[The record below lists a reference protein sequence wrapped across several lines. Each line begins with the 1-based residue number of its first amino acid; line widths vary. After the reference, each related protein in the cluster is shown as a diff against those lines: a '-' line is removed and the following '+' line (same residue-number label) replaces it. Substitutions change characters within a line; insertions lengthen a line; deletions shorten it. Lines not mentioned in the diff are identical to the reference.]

1 MTYFL
6 GRDVDVFLTL
16 ESKVTASGLAV
27 DTNERVVLA
36 ADASATIPSMINGAT
51 VATAAVLDL
60 TGVDL
65 SIGVSDEDVGPFF
78 GQETTQKIELRKETT
93 LTLTRKKSDST
104 FDLIFNGPCS
114 GTQFMG
120 GTSNADLLQAKRQG
134 ARFGIK
140 FESAE
145 MRMNDGLENPKLV
158 TESGTTTASCY
169 GYILHI
175 RFKDGTNA
183 GEVFCLRNAAFSA
196 HTTSLNADG
205 AQEETLEFMSTTP
218 PYIHVPSSAGS
229 NDFYTTLTPTEE
241 M

>member
-120 GTSNADLLQAKRQG
+120 GTTNADLLQAKRQG

-169 GYILHI
+169 GYRLHI

-183 GEVFCLRNAAFSA
+183 GEVFTLRNAAFTA

-205 AQEETLEFMSTTP
+205 AQEETLEFMSTTA

>member
-27 DTNERVVLA
+27 DSNERVVLA

-78 GQETTQKIELRKETT
+78 GQETTQKIELRKETS

-169 GYILHI
+169 GYRLHI

-183 GEVFCLRNAAFSA
+183 GEIFTLRNAAFSA

-205 AQEETLEFMSTTP
+205 AQEETLEFMSTTA

>member
-27 DTNERVVLA
+27 DSNERVVLA
-36 ADASATIPSMINGAT
+36 ADSSATIPSMINGAT

-169 GYILHI
+169 GYRLHI

-183 GEVFCLRNAAFSA
+183 GEIFTLRNAAFSA

>member
-1 MTYFL
+1 MSYFL

-27 DTNERVVLA
+27 DANERVVLA

-169 GYILHI
+169 GYRLHI

>member
-27 DTNERVVLA
+27 DSNERVVLA

-120 GTSNADLLQAKRQG
+120 GTSNADLLQAKMQG

-169 GYILHI
+169 GYRLHI
-175 RFKDGTNA
+175 RFKDGSNA

>member
-27 DTNERVVLA
+27 DANERVVLA

-78 GQETTQKIELRKETT
+78 GQETTQKVELRKETT

-104 FDLIFNGPCS
+104 FDIIFNGPCS

-169 GYILHI
+169 GYRLHI

-183 GEVFCLRNAAFSA
+183 GEIFCLRNAAFSA

-205 AQEETLEFMSTTP
+205 AQEETLEFMSTTA
-218 PYIHVPSSAGS
+218 PYIHVPSSVGS
-229 NDFYTTLTPTEE
+229 DDFYTTLTPTEE

>member
-78 GQETTQKIELRKETT
+78 GQETTQKIELRKETS

-120 GTSNADLLQAKRQG
+120 GTTNADLLQAKRQG

-169 GYILHI
+169 GYRLHI

-183 GEVFCLRNAAFSA
+183 GEVFTLRNAAFTA

-205 AQEETLEFMSTTP
+205 AQEETLEFMSTTA

>member
-27 DTNERVVLA
+27 DSNERVVLA

-114 GTQFMG
+114 GTQFMDA
-120 GTSNADLLQAKRQG
+120 TAQELIQAKRQG
-134 ARFGIK
+134 ARFGVR
-140 FESAE
+140 FSGTA

-158 TESGTTTASCY
+158 LENGSTTASCY
-169 GYILHI
+169 GYRLHI

-183 GEVFCLRNAAFSA
+183 GEIFTLRNAAFSA

-205 AQEETLEFMSTTP
+205 AQEETLEFMSTTA

>member
-27 DTNERVVLA
+27 DANERVVLA

-169 GYILHI
+169 GYRLHI

-229 NDFYTTLTPTEE
+229 NAFYTTLTPTEE

>member
-27 DTNERVVLA
+27 DSNERVVLA

-169 GYILHI
+169 GYRLHI

-196 HTTSLNADG
+196 HTTRLNADG

>member
-120 GTSNADLLQAKRQG
+120 GTTNADLLQAKRQG

-145 MRMNDGLENPKLV
+145 MRMNDGLTNPKLV

-169 GYILHI
+169 GYRLHI

-183 GEVFCLRNAAFSA
+183 GEVFTLRNAAFTA

-205 AQEETLEFMSTTP
+205 AQEETLEFMSTTA

>member
-27 DTNERVVLA
+27 DSNERVVLA

-78 GQETTQKIELRKETT
+78 GQETTQKVELRKETT

-158 TESGTTTASCY
+158 TESGATANSCY
-169 GYILHI
+169 GYRLHI
-175 RFKDGTNA
+175 RFKDGTS
-183 GEVFCLRNAAFSA
+183 GETFVMRNAAFTG

-205 AQEETLEFMSTTP
+205 VQEETLEFASMTAP
-218 PYIHVPSSAGS
+218 FIHIPGDSSGT
-229 NDFYTTLTPTEE
+229 DFHTTLTPTEE

>member
-27 DTNERVVLA
+27 DANERVVLA

-158 TESGTTTASCY
+158 LENGSTTASCY
-169 GYILHI
+169 GYRLHI

-183 GEVFCLRNAAFSA
+183 GEIFTLRNAAFSA

-205 AQEETLEFMSTTP
+205 AQEETLEFMSTTA

>member
-16 ESKVTASGLAV
+16 DSKVTASGLAV
-27 DTNERVVLA
+27 DSNERVVLA

-78 GQETTQKIELRKETT
+78 GQETTQKVELRKETT

-104 FDLIFNGPCS
+104 FDIIFNGPCS

-169 GYILHI
+169 GYRLHI

-229 NDFYTTLTPTEE
+229 NDFYTTLTQTEE

>member
-145 MRMNDGLENPKLV
+145 MRMNDGLTNPKLV

-169 GYILHI
+169 GYRLHI

-183 GEVFCLRNAAFSA
+183 GEVFTLRNAAFTA

-205 AQEETLEFMSTTP
+205 AQEETLEFMSTTA

>member
-27 DTNERVVLA
+27 DSNERVVLA

-78 GQETTQKIELRKETT
+78 GPETTQKIELRKETT

-169 GYILHI
+169 GYRLHI

>member
-27 DTNERVVLA
+27 DSNERVVLA

-104 FDLIFNGPCS
+104 YDLIFNGPCS

-169 GYILHI
+169 GYRLHI

-183 GEVFCLRNAAFSA
+183 GEIFTLRNAAFSA

-205 AQEETLEFMSTTP
+205 AQEETLEFMSTTA

>member
-169 GYILHI
+169 GYRLHI

-183 GEVFCLRNAAFSA
+183 GEVFTLRNAAFTA

-205 AQEETLEFMSTTP
+205 AQEETLEFMSTTA

>member
-27 DTNERVVLA
+27 DANERVVLA

-169 GYILHI
+169 GYRLHI

>member
-27 DTNERVVLA
+27 DANERVVLA

-78 GQETTQKIELRKETT
+78 GQETTQKVELRKETT

-120 GTSNADLLQAKRQG
+120 GTSNVDLLQAKRQG

-140 FESAE
+140 FESTE

-158 TESGTTTASCY
+158 TESGATSNSCY
-169 GYILHI
+169 GYRLHI

-183 GEVFCLRNAAFSA
+183 GEVFVLRNAGFTG

-205 AQEETLEFMSTTP
+205 AQEETLEFMSTTA

>member
-27 DTNERVVLA
+27 DSNERVVLA

-145 MRMNDGLENPKLV
+145 MRMNDGLTNPKLV

-169 GYILHI
+169 GYRLHI

-183 GEVFCLRNAAFSA
+183 
-196 HTTSLNADG
+196 
-205 AQEETLEFMSTTP
+205 
-218 PYIHVPSSAGS
+218 
-229 NDFYTTLTPTEE
+229 
-241 M
+241 

>member
-27 DTNERVVLA
+27 DSNERVVLA

-169 GYILHI
+169 GYRLHI
-175 RFKDGTNA
+175 RFKDGANA

>member
-27 DTNERVVLA
+27 DANERVVLA

-78 GQETTQKIELRKETT
+78 GQETTQKVELRKETT

-158 TESGTTTASCY
+158 TESGSATASCY
-169 GYILHI
+169 GYRLHI

-183 GEVFCLRNAAFSA
+183 GEVFCLRNAAFTA

-218 PYIHVPSSAGS
+218 PYIHVPSSVGS

>member
-1 MTYFL
+1 M
-6 GRDVDVFLTL
+6 FLTL

-27 DTNERVVLA
+27 DANERVVLA

-169 GYILHI
+169 GYRLHI

>member
-27 DTNERVVLA
+27 DSNERVVLA

-158 TESGTTTASCY
+158 TESGSATASCY
-169 GYILHI
+169 GYRLHI
-175 RFKDGTNA
+175 MFKDG
-183 GEVFCLRNAAFSA
+183 GEIFTLRNAAFSA

-205 AQEETLEFMSTTP
+205 AQEETLEFMSMTP
-218 PYIHVPSSAGS
+218 PYVHVPSSAGS

>member
-27 DTNERVVLA
+27 DSNERVVLA
-36 ADASATIPSMINGAT
+36 ADASSTIPSMINGAT

-78 GQETTQKIELRKETT
+78 GQETTQSIELRKETT
-93 LTLTRKKSDST
+93 LTLTKKKSDST
-104 FDLIFNGPCS
+104 FDIIFNGPCS
-114 GTQFMG
+114 GTSFM
-120 GTSNADLLQAKRQG
+120 NASAQDLITAKRQG
-134 ARFGIK
+134 ARFGVL
-140 FESAE
+140 FSGAA

-169 GYILHI
+169 GYRLHI
-175 RFKDGTNA
+175 RFKDGTG
-183 GEVFCLRNAAFSA
+183 GEIFTMRNAAFTT
-196 HTTSLNADG
+196 HTVSLSADG
-205 AQEETLEFMSTTP
+205 VQEETLEFMATTP
-218 PYIHVPSSAGS
+218 PYVHVPGDSSGT
-229 NDFYTTLTPTEE
+229 DFHTTLTPTEE

>member
-27 DTNERVVLA
+27 DSNERVVLA

-78 GQETTQKIELRKETT
+78 GQETTQKVELRKETT

-169 GYILHI
+169 GYRLHI

>member
-27 DTNERVVLA
+27 DSNERVVLA

-169 GYILHI
+169 GYRLHI

>member
-27 DTNERVVLA
+27 DSNERVVLA
-36 ADASATIPSMINGAT
+36 ANASATIPSMVNGAT
-51 VATAAVLDL
+51 VASGAILDL

-78 GQETTQKIELRKETT
+78 GQETTQSIELRKETT

-104 FDLIFNGPCS
+104 FDVIFNGPCS
-114 GTQFMG
+114 GTQFMNG
-120 GTSNADLLQAKRQG
+120 AAPDLIQAKRQG
-134 ARFGIK
+134 ARFGIN
-140 FESAE
+140 FSGAA

-158 TESGTTTASCY
+158 TESGATTNSCY
-169 GYILHI
+169 GYRLHI
-175 RFKDGTNA
+175 RFKDGTG
-183 GEVFCLRNAAFSA
+183 GEIFVMRNAAFTG

-205 AQEETLEFMSTTP
+205 VQEETLEFASMTAP
-218 PYIHVPSSAGS
+218 FIHIPGDSSGT
-229 NDFYTTLTPTEE
+229 DFHTTLTPTEE

>member
-169 GYILHI
+169 GYRLHI

-183 GEVFCLRNAAFSA
+183 GEIFTLRNAAFSA

-229 NDFYTTLTPTEE
+229 NDFYTTLTPTEK

>member
-78 GQETTQKIELRKETT
+78 GQETTQKIELRKETS

-145 MRMNDGLENPKLV
+145 MRMNDGLTNPKLV

-169 GYILHI
+169 GYRLHI

-183 GEVFCLRNAAFSA
+183 GEVFTLRNAAFTA

-205 AQEETLEFMSTTP
+205 AQEETLEFMSTTA

>member
-27 DTNERVVLA
+27 DSNERVVLA
-36 ADASATIPSMINGAT
+36 ANASATIPAMANGAT
-51 VATAAVLDL
+51 VASGAILDL

-78 GQETTQKIELRKETT
+78 GQETTQSIELRKETT
-93 LTLTRKKSDST
+93 LTLTKKKNDSK
-104 FDLIFNGPCS
+104 FDVIFNGPCS
-114 GTQFMG
+114 GTQFM
-120 GTSNADLLQAKRQG
+120 NASASDLIQAKRQG
-134 ARFGIK
+134 ARFGIN
-140 FESAE
+140 FSGAA

-169 GYILHI
+169 GYRLHV
-175 RFKDGTNA
+175 RMKDGTS
-183 GEVFCLRNAAFSA
+183 GEVFVMRNAAFA
-196 HTTSLNADG
+196 GHTVSLSADG
-205 AQEETLEFMSTTP
+205 VQEETLEFSSMTAPIVHTP
-218 PYIHVPSSAGS
+218 GDSSGT
-229 NDFYTTLTPTEE
+229 DFLTTLTPTEE

>member
-27 DTNERVVLA
+27 DSNERVVLA
-36 ADASATIPSMINGAT
+36 ADASSTIPSMINGAT

-104 FDLIFNGPCS
+104 FDIIFNGPCS

-140 FESAE
+140 FAGAE
-145 MRMNDGLENPKLV
+145 MRMNDGLDNPKLV
-158 TESGTTTASCY
+158 TESGATANSCY
-169 GYILHI
+169 GYRLHV

-183 GEVFCLRNAAFSA
+183 GEVFCLRNAAFTG

-205 AQEETLEFMSTTP
+205 AQEETLEFMATTS

>member
-27 DTNERVVLA
+27 DSNERVVLA

-169 GYILHI
+169 GYRLHI

-183 GEVFCLRNAAFSA
+183 GEIFTLRNAAFSA

-205 AQEETLEFMSTTP
+205 AQEETVEFMSTTP

>member
-78 GQETTQKIELRKETT
+78 GQETTQKVELRKETT

-114 GTQFMG
+114 GTQFM
-120 GTSNADLLQAKRQG
+120 NATASDLLQAKRQG
-134 ARFGIK
+134 ARFGIN
-140 FESAE
+140 FSGAA

-169 GYILHI
+169 GYRLHI
-175 RFKDGTNA
+175 RFKDGSNA
-183 GEVFCLRNAAFSA
+183 GEVFTLRNAAFSA

-205 AQEETLEFMSTTP
+205 AQEETLEFMSTTT
-218 PYIHVPSSAGS
+218 PYIHVPSSSGS

>member
-27 DTNERVVLA
+27 DSNERVVLA

-169 GYILHI
+169 GYRLHI

-183 GEVFCLRNAAFSA
+183 GEIFTLRNAAFSA

-205 AQEETLEFMSTTP
+205 AQEETLEFMSTTA

>member
-27 DTNERVVLA
+27 DANERVVLA

-120 GTSNADLLQAKRQG
+120 GTTNADLLQAKRQG

-158 TESGTTTASCY
+158 TESGTTTSSCY
-169 GYILHI
+169 GYRLHI

-183 GEVFCLRNAAFSA
+183 GEVFCLRNAAFTA
-196 HTTSLNADG
+196 HTTTLNADG
-205 AQEETLEFMSTTP
+205 AQEETLEFMSTTA
-218 PYIHVPSSAGS
+218 PYIHVPSSADS

>member
-27 DTNERVVLA
+27 DSNERVVLA

-169 GYILHI
+169 GYRLHI

-183 GEVFCLRNAAFSA
+183 GEIFTLRNAAFSA